1 MAVKEKKTSN
11 AKSKTKTQGADKLM
25 KSHLIN
31 KYRTVV
37 ASRYDYQTIKKNK
50 KIPKG
55 ITPVMVDS
63 LWDYFL
69 NNLYP
74 EAVQREKLDAAF
86 SELENFMMHPSKVW
100 DLLGNITSAVF
111 RFGFQFPAAV
121 KAGIVSMEAYTSAK
135 HFENT
140 LTHAA
145 TDKGFSV
152 PVTDEQFYECLVAIP
167 KEELEK
173 FISELEHLFASFT
186 NTDLLAKTI
195 SIMQDVVRKME
206 DKGSM
211 YSANEVEA
219 IQLGLDI
226 MQKGYDLFIDYDD
239 EMKEALLLFVTN
251 NEKAFLNSLYK

>member
-1 MAVKEKKTSN
+1 MPPKEKKTTGKKTK
-11 AKSKTKTQGADKLM
+11 AKSPATDKLM

-31 KYRTVV
+31 KYREVV
-37 ASRYDYQTIKKNK
+37 ASRYDYQTIKKSG

-55 ITPVMVDS
+55 ITAPMVDA
-63 LWDYFL
+63 LRTYFL
-69 NNLYP
+69 TNLYP

-86 SELENFMMHPSKVW
+86 SELENYMMHPSKVW

-145 TDKGFSV
+145 IDKGFTV
-152 PVTDEQFYECLVAIP
+152 PVSDAQFYECLVAIP
-167 KEELEK
+167 KADLEK
-173 FISELEHLFASFT
+173 FISELEQLFASFT
-186 NTDLLAKTI
+186 NTDLLSKTI
-195 SIMQDVVRKME
+195 SIMQDVVTKMQG
-206 DKGSM
+206 KGDM
-211 YSANEVEA
+211 YSANEIEA

-226 MQKGYDLFIDYDD
+226 MQKGYDLFIHYDED
-239 EMKEALLLFVTN
+239 MKQALLSFVTK
-251 NEKAFLNSLYK
+251 NEKAFLDSLYQ